1 MTPIQF
7 LFILF
12 ALFAI
17 SRAFRQF
24 RTGSLT
30 ILWLILWMIFWLAV
44 GAVTLAPQTT
54 DVLARFVGVGRGADF
69 VIYVS
74 LVIIFYLVFRLFVK
88 IEGVEREVTEL
99 VRKLALEEE
108 DKRPRV

>member
-17 SRAFRQF
+17 TRAVRQF
-24 RTGSLT
+24 RAGSLT
-30 ILWLILWMIFWLAV
+30 ILWLILWIVFWMAV

-54 DVLARFVGVGRGADF
+54 DILARFVGIGRGAD
-69 VIYVS
+69 VVVYAS
-74 LVIIFYLVFRLFVK
+74 LVAIFYLVFRLFVK
-88 IEGVEREVTEL
+88 MEEVEREVTEL

-108 DKRPRV
+108 HKEPRV